1 MATEVNK
8 KYEEAKSKFRQKLDE
23 ALKMVPLPIFDKSAA
38 GEENITKE
46 YLEKTFNAC
55 ADGLFTI
62 AVCGEVK
69 AGKST
74 LLNSILFGDNVLPSF
89 ETPETAKLAF
99 IRYTSEDSFF
109 EVNWYNNEEWQVVR
123 QSSDV
128 NALKKRLEYSMQNGV
143 SQVNCINKGKT
154 RVNDLNRLSEYTS
167 VPKKDDKSSKAGI
180 FTPFVKNVEIY
191 IKDENLR
198 NLQIV
203 DTPGLNDPNQINSNE
218 TTSWIGQ
225 AHAIIYVCPMRF
237 FAETDLE
244 FFRQCMKGRSEN
256 TRIFVQNRIDE
267 DENYIHTVEDSRHN
281 QTCLDEGLFGP
292 DEIICSYSAQV
303 CLSRAKVEKAEKEHR
318 NASPDDIEFV
328 DFYKDLNPDPDDLQ
342 GKISERL
349 FANSGA
355 KRLEPLSAICIKPY
369 NARKRLLEEIIKIK
383 KFEKTRNDFP
393 IEKAQKE
400 LDKIKKEQKE
410 IHKDVEKTID
420 KYRQEIANCGKR
432 LKQIVED
439 PSKGDLEDLIKTKM
453 AEGGY
458 DRVVAT
464 IKRKWDDITN
474 TMCNDLENQIDEIT
488 KNLKR
493 DMEYDLERIVSN
505 VQKAVDKDVRD
516 VIVNYTDLQRD
527 IPKIDVEI
535 KTKDGFFTFKKTVE
549 SGFIGDVNQSWM
561 EFRNELK
568 KYCAKV
574 IEYLNK
580 KNETIFTE
588 IKEKVHLVEE
598 ILEKRVK
605 NKNDLEM
612 ENKRLDED
620 VKKCENEVKRCEQ
633 KMNDIQK
640 LLDSYKEAV

>member
-23 ALKMVPLPIFDKSAA
+23 ALKIVPLPIFDKCAA

-46 YLEKTFNAC
+46 SLENAFNAC
-55 ADGLFTI
+55 ANGLFTI

-69 AGKST
+69 SGKST

-89 ETPETAKLAF
+89 ETPDTAKLAF
-99 IRYTSEDSFF
+99 IRYTSEESFF
-109 EVNWYNNEEWQVVR
+109 EVNWYNDEEWQIVR
-123 QSSDV
+123 QSGDT
-128 NALKKRLEYSMQNGV
+128 NALEKRLNYSQQHNV
-143 SQVNCINKGKT
+143 SKVNCINKGKT

-167 VPKKDDKSSKAGI
+167 VPKKEDKSGKAGV

-191 IKDENLR
+191 IKNENLK

-203 DTPGLNDPNQINSNE
+203 DTPGLNDPNTINSNE

-225 AHAIIYVCPMRF
+225 AHAIIYVCPERF

-244 FFRQCMKGRSEN
+244 FFRQYMRGRSEN

-267 DENYIHTVEDSRHN
+267 DENYIHAVENARRN

-292 DEIICSYSAQV
+292 SEIICSYSAQV
-303 CLSRAKVEKAEKEHR
+303 CLSRAKVDKAKKEHR
-318 NASPDDIEFV
+318 NASPDDVEFV
-328 DFYKDLNPDPDDLQ
+328 DFYKDLEPDPDDLN
-342 GKISERL
+342 GKISEKL

-369 NARKRLLEEIIKIK
+369 NARKRQLEEIIKIK
-383 KFEKTRNDFP
+383 NFEKTRNDFP

-410 IHKDVEKTID
+410 IHKDVDNTID
-420 KYRQEIANCGKR
+420 KYKEEIANCGKR
-432 LKQIVED
+432 LKRMVED
-439 PSKGDLEDLIKTKM
+439 PSKGDLEDFIRTKM
-453 AEGGY
+453 TDGGY
-458 DRVVAT
+458 DRVNKT
-464 IKRKWDDITN
+464 LKRKWRDLTN
-474 TMCNDLENQIDEIT
+474 EICNDLGDQIDEIM
-488 KNLKR
+488 KNLKK
-493 DMEYDLERIVSN
+493 DMKYDLDRIVGN
-505 VQKAVDKDVRD
+505 VQKIVDKDVRD
-516 VIVNYTDLQRD
+516 IIIDYTDLQRD
-527 IPKIDVEI
+527 IPKIDIEI
-535 KTKDGFFTFKKTVE
+535 KVKDGIFTSKKTIE
-549 SGFIGDVNQSWM
+549 SGFIGDANESWM
-561 EFRNELK
+561 DFQDELE
-568 KYCAKV
+568 KYCVKV
-574 IEYLNK
+574 VEYLNK
-580 KNETIFTE
+580 KNETIFSE
-588 IKEKVHLVEE
+588 VKEKVRLVEE

-605 NKNDLEM
+605 NKNDLEV
-612 ENKRLDED
+612 ENKQLDED

>member
-23 ALKMVPLPIFDKSAA
+23 AIKIVPLPIFDKSAA

-46 YLEKTFNAC
+46 YLENTFNAC

-99 IRYTSEDSFF
+99 IRYTSEESFF

-128 NALKKRLEYSMQNGV
+128 NALKKRLEYSMRNGV
-143 SQVNCINKGKT
+143 SQVNCINKGKI
-154 RVNDLNRLSEYTS
+154 RVKDLNRLSEYTS

-191 IKDENLR
+191 IKNENLK

-203 DTPGLNDPNQINSNE
+203 DTPGLNDPNLINSNE

-267 DENYIHTVEDSRHN
+267 DENYIHAVEDYRHN

-303 CLSRAKVEKAEKEHR
+303 CLSRAKVENATKEHR
-318 NASPDDIEFV
+318 NAPPEDAEWV
-328 DFYKDLNPDPDDLQ
+328 EGYKDLEPDPDDLQ
-342 GKISERL
+342 AKISERL

-355 KRLEPLSAICIKPY
+355 ERLEPLSAICIKPY
-369 NARKRLLEEIIKIK
+369 NARKRLLEETIRIKN
-383 KFEKTRNDFP
+383 FEKTRNDFP

-400 LDKIKKEQKE
+400 LEKIKKERKE
-410 IHKDVEKTID
+410 IHKDVDNTID
-420 KYRQEIANCGKR
+420 KFKEEIANCGKR
-432 LKQIVED
+432 LKRIVED
-439 PSKGDLEDLIKTKM
+439 PSKGDIEDFIRTKM
-453 AEGGY
+453 NDGGY
-458 DRVVAT
+458 DRVNKT
-464 IKRKWDDITN
+464 IKRKWRDITN
-474 TMCNDLENQIDEIT
+474 EFCNDLEDQIDEIM
-488 KNLKR
+488 KNLKKN
-493 DMEYDLERIVSN
+493 MKYDLDRIVGK
-505 VQKAVDKDVRD
+505 VQKIVDKDVRD
-516 VIVNYTDLQRD
+516 IIVDYTDLQRD
-527 IPKIDVEI
+527 IPKMDIEI
-535 KTKDGFFTFKKTVE
+535 KTKDGFFTSKKTIE
-549 SGFIGDVNQSWM
+549 SGFIGDANESWM
-561 EFRNELK
+561 EFQDDLK

-574 IEYLNK
+574 VEYLNK
-580 KNETIFTE
+580 KNEGIFTE
-588 IKEKVHLVEE
+588 ITEKVRLVEE

-605 NKNDLEM
+605 NKDNLEVK
-612 ENKRLDED
+612 NKQLEED
-620 VKKCENEVKRCEQ
+620 VKNCENEVKQCEQ

-640 LLDSYKEAV
+640 LLDSYKEAI